1 MIGITSTAKGKGLN
15 KSPKTALSP
24 TFQPPHLPSPCRANT
39 KPPSPIGTSRSSHLS
54 PETNIK
60 SQNQLIYRNLKECR
74 CKPQNSPVWLVQ
86 GAAIYINIAA
96 PCTTEIH
103 TENQHFTLLVKPR
116 VQPRFLH
123 RLLILC
129 FSCNPVI
136 PKNKKS
142 PKHFPFLVKIP
153 IFASVPRAERSNAA
167 KPAPLPNRYRL
178 PNFLLF
184 KSYLPTDYKK
194 TIVFLQKRECKGNT
208 RKFYFKALRAVLNKA
223 IQDGEASESAYPFGK
238 GGFSVASLEEE
249 TMKRYL
255 PHEDMEKLKNTV
267 VESAA
272 QELARRLFLFSY
284 YCYGISF
291 IDAALLTKKNIIRYN
306 GGNYIVYKRNKTKE
320 AKRVKPI
327 QIRITQEIQNLLD
340 WFSANTLLVEDYLL
354 PIVSI
359 AGYKGERLYN
369 HIRSRF
375 GRNNKNLANLAK
387 VLEITDMKL
396 TSYVSRHTMAMTLQD
411 NQVPREVISQILG
424 HSDLATTNTYLDS
437 FASSVIDE
445 AVKVL

>member
-54 PETNIK
+54 PETNTK
-60 SQNQLIYRNLKECR
+60 TQNQLIYSNLKECR

-103 TENQHFTLLVKPR
+103 TENQHLTLLVKPR

-123 RLLILC
+123 HLLILC

-142 PKHFPFLVKIP
+142 PKHFPFSVKIP

-167 KPAPLPNRYRL
+167 KPAQLPNRYRL

-194 TIVFLQKRECKGNT
+194 TIVFIIKTEINKFLQWT
-208 RKFYFKALRAVLNKA
+208 RQISCRF
-223 IQDGEASESAYPFGK
+223 IASCSNFGK
-238 GGFSVASLEEE
+238 TVCTSTDIRHYCRSLDNI
-249 TMKRYL
+249 L
-255 PHEDMEKLKNTV
+255 
-267 VESAA
+267 
-272 QELARRLFLFSY
+272 
-284 YCYGISF
+284 
-291 IDAALLTKKNIIRYN
+291 NIILKQFYRLLIKSPIYRKDIMPH
-306 GGNYIVYKRNKTKE
+306 GIIKRNS
-320 AKRVKPI
+320 VFPQFPI
-327 QIRITQEIQNLLD
+327 
-340 WFSANTLLVEDYLL
+340 A
-354 PIVSI
+354 
-359 AGYKGERLYN
+359 
-369 HIRSRF
+369 
-375 GRNNKNLANLAK
+375 
-387 VLEITDMKL
+387 
-396 TSYVSRHTMAMTLQD
+396 RHTA
-411 NQVPREVISQILG
+411 PYSILFNSI
-424 HSDLATTNTYLDS
+424 HR
-437 FASSVIDE
+437 I
-445 AVKVL
+445 KVQCLLNIG